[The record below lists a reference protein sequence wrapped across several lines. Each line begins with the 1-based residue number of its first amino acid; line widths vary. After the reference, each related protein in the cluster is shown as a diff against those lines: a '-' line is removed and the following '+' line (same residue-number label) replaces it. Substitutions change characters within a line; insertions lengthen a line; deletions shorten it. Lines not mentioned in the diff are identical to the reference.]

1 MKRTRIVLATV
12 GIGLALF
19 GVFRLL
25 TQVSIGGVAFLAGW
39 LIAALVIHDGIIAPS
54 TLGLATLIRRKVPPR
69 GRRYLQGALICAA
82 AVTVIGLPMIYRAH
96 SQPKVKALLE
106 QNFLVNVLLLWAVI
120 AVVAFL
126 GYVVQL
132 VRDHAGSNVA
142 QAADQPAEH
151 LPKSAGGEHTS

>member
-1 MKRTRIVLATV
+1 MKRTRIVLATA

-25 TQVSIGGVAFLAGW
+25 TQVSIGGVAFLVGW
-39 LIAALVIHDGIIAPS
+39 LIAALVIHDGIIAPG

-69 GRRYLQGALICAA
+69 GRRYLQGALIAGA

-106 QNFLVNVLLLWAVI
+106 QNFLVNVALLWAVI
-120 AVVAFL
+120 AVAAFL
-126 GYVVQL
+126 GYVVRL
-132 VRDHAGSNVA
+132 VRDRAH
-142 QAADQPAEH
+142 AADAQTDDPGAA
-151 LPKSAGGEHTS
+151 S

>member
-1 MKRTRIVLATV
+1 MKRTRIALATS

-25 TQVSIGGVAFLAGW
+25 TQVSVGSVAFLVLW
-39 LIAALVIHDGIIAPS
+39 LIGALVIHDGMIAPG

-69 GRRYLQGALICAA
+69 GRRYLQGALISAA

-106 QNFLVNVLLLWAVI
+106 QNFLANVALLWAVI

-132 VRDHAGSNVA
+132 VRDHASSATTRPV
-142 QAADQPAEH
+142 DQPAEH
-151 LPKSAGGEHTS
+151 DPGTAG